1 MAKRVGACLVWV
13 LAVENTLAR
22 DCDSINVSQKAPLG
36 LQVVAFQFNL
46 DVRVTSAYPSIPDMT
61 LRRRERPKGPTSESA
76 SNRAPFSRLRN
87 VANTPSYVSDPR
99 IWPIVSR

>member
-46 DVRVTSAYPSIPDMT
+46 DVRVTSAYPLIVLQKSAGT
-61 LRRRERPKGPTSESA
+61 WSTCQSEQ
-76 SNRAPFSRLRN
+76 
-87 VANTPSYVSDPR
+87 
-99 IWPIVSR
+99 